1 MTLTY
6 RGKQYAPA
14 KSASSI
20 ASNKIRLTYRGVVYA
35 KWLSQF
41 TSSFLHRIGGGFLLH
56 LVSNS
61 YIGESR
67 SYLIIVYMRNM
78 RSYRKLLAL

>member
-1 MTLTY
+1 MVAHLLLTFTLYPHLRGADNPGQGTGACLSEEPLMTLTY

-35 KWLSQF
+35 K
-41 TSSFLHRIGGGFLLH
+41 
-56 LVSNS
+56 
-61 YIGESR
+61 
-67 SYLIIVYMRNM
+67 
-78 RSYRKLLAL
+78 

>member
-20 ASNKIRLTYRGVVYA
+20 ASDKIRLAYRGVVYA
-35 KWLSQF
+35 K
-41 TSSFLHRIGGGFLLH
+41 
-56 LVSNS
+56 
-61 YIGESR
+61 
-67 SYLIIVYMRNM
+67 
-78 RSYRKLLAL
+78 